1 MNTSCLGVTDNRICW
16 MNTESVVCA
25 RGAGARLL
33 RCSGVPAVASVS
45 SVAPVE
51 GGHWSPHCRHLAPRC
66 PARNLRH
73 ILALSLA
80 HGKWGCGA
88 GHGVCSYRDTVTSVV
103 VCTSVSCRVGHPGTV
118 GAATSSKSST
128 LTLPRNFGSGA
139 SQSHLHMHM
148 ETKYDRKQFE
158 VQFNCCTNNY
168 VDCRFIQMLLN
179 ISFSQ
184 NTILVYNCLCFY
196 LQRWWI

>member
-1 MNTSCLGVTDNRICW
+1 MSRLGVTDNR
-16 MNTESVVCA
+16 MHTESVVSA

-45 SVAPVE
+45 PVWPRWRVDTGLHTPGIWRPAARPATSVI
-51 GGHWSPHCRHLAPRC
+51 SS
-66 PARNLRH
+66 
-73 ILALSLA
+73 LSRS
-80 HGKWGCGA
+80 HTVNWGCGA